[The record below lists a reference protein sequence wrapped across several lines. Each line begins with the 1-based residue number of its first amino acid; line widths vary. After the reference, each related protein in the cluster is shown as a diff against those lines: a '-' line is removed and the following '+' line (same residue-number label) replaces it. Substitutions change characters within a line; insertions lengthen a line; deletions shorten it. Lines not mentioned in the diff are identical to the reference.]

1 MFTRMLLPLDGTK
14 RAEDALPVARELALE
29 TNARVMLL
37 HVSAPNAA
45 TLQELAISH
54 QVEIAA
60 HELDAAGVSAQVL
73 TAGGGGTQGVANAI
87 STVVDRNEID
97 LIVLSPEAHSLLDG
111 LRHPS
116 VTAQVLAQSAA
127 PVLIVPMAPR
137 GHAPRAA
144 QPRLLEYSDTQVIVP
159 LDGSPL
165 AERALP
171 MALRLARQY
180 KRSLLLVRALPP
192 VQPLAT
198 GFETYALTRDAAD
211 NDLRVAREYLGA
223 VRARLQKT
231 EHVDVHTMMLEGI
244 PAEALLA
251 LTESKPGSVVVMST
265 HGRTGLARLLLGSV
279 TLAVARKTTIPLM
292 IVPTLVRDTIEVTQL
307 KPEGAKGAVIR

>member
-29 TNARVMLL
+29 TDAQVLLL
-37 HVSAPNAA
+37 HVTAPNAA
-45 TLQELAISH
+45 TLQELATTH
-54 QVEIAA
+54 QVEVAA
-60 HELDAAGVSAQVL
+60 DALGAAGVSTQIL
-73 TAGGGGTQGVANAI
+73 TAGGAQGIANAI

-116 VTAQVLAQSAA
+116 VTAQVLAQTAA
-127 PVLIVPMAPR
+127 PVLIVPMATR
-137 GHAPRAA
+137 GKTPHAA
-144 QPRLLEYSDTQVIVP
+144 QPRLLEYGDTQVIVP

-165 AERALP
+165 AEKALP

-180 KRSLLLVRALPP
+180 RRSLLLVRALPP

-211 NDLRVAREYLGA
+211 NDLRVAREYLSA
-223 VRARLQKT
+223 VRERLQKT
-231 EHVDVHTMMLEGI
+231 EQIDVHTMLLEGI

-251 LTESKPGSVVVMST
+251 LTETKPGSVIVMST

-279 TLAVARKTTIPLM
+279 TLAIARKTTIPLM
-292 IVPTLVRDTIEVTQL
+292 IVPTLVRDTIEVMPL
-307 KPEGAKGAVIR
+307 RPEGIKETLTR

>member
-29 TNARVMLL
+29 TGTRVLLL
-37 HVSAPNAA
+37 HVSMPNAS
-45 TLQELAISH
+45 TLEELAITH
-54 QVEIAA
+54 QVDTAA
-60 HELDAAGVSAQVL
+60 KELSAAGVDTQAL
-73 TAGGGGTQGVANAI
+73 TAGGVGAQAVANAI
-87 STVVDRNEID
+87 STVVDRNDID
-97 LIVLSPEAHSLLDG
+97 LIILSPEAHSLLDG

-127 PVLIVPMAPR
+127 PVLIVPAQTQ
-137 GHAPRAA
+137 GKAPRAA
-144 QPRLLEYSDTQVIVP
+144 YPKLLEYGDTQVIVP

-165 AERALP
+165 AEKALP

-180 KRSLLLVRALPP
+180 HRSLMLVRALPP

-223 VRARLQKT
+223 VRERLQKT
-231 EHVDVHTMMLEGI
+231 EQVDVHTMLLEGI

-251 LTESKPGSVVVMST
+251 LTETKPGCVVVMST

-279 TLAVARKTTIPLM
+279 TLAVARKSTIPLM
-292 IVPTLVRDTIEVTQL
+292 IVPTLVRDTIEVTPL
-307 KPEGAKGAVIR
+307 RPEGVKGTLTR